1 MRVIDPIR
9 LAADDNEHQDGDN
22 GGLAVQE
29 AKPAL
34 KRPARYLVLMYN
46 DDYTPMEFV
55 VEVLERYFSMN
66 REAATQVMLT
76 VHTQGKAVC
85 GTFTRDVAET
95 KAMQVNQYARE
106 CNHPLLCEI
115 EADDADENGEEG

>member
-1 MRVIDPIR
+1 MRAIDPIR
-9 LAADDNEHQDGDN
+9 LAADENEHQDGDI

-34 KRPARYLVLMYN
+34 KRPARYRVLMYN

-115 EADDADENGEEG
+115 EIEG

>member
-34 KRPARYLVLMYN
+34 KRPARYRVLMYN
-46 DDYTPMEFV
+46 DD
-55 VEVLERYFSMN
+55 
-66 REAATQVMLT
+66 
-76 VHTQGKAVC
+76 
-85 GTFTRDVAET
+85 
-95 KAMQVNQYARE
+95 
-106 CNHPLLCEI
+106 
-115 EADDADENGEEG
+115 